1 MTKEAMVSTS
11 LTPNILMHIFSCLEI
26 KGSFYDSN
34 YGMKH
39 HFTILKEEYDQWDEL
54 SKKCMTLGC
63 NAELYAILFQIPSYI
78 PAEDLDMVLET
89 YTKISE
95 AVNEG
100 SFNHLLDSYPEV
112 FDALTNYA
120 PISIFNS
127 HLKTLFEHKETILAL
142 ISLFKQILKGVWDRF
157 YEGYWENEIQAKLK
171 KRVENL
177 NIIISPINLISL
189 WQKQLK
195 IDFPYQEFIAYLVE
209 PTTTLATTLLAEKI
223 MISVSNEDVDLY
235 KVIIHEIGR
244 AFILNSQIF
253 ENELLKTIAQSNID
267 RLTQI
272 VDTACIY
279 LKSKIYKTLNL
290 KETETDPYNVPPI
303 IEILPI
309 FSQIWDAME
318 EKDVYQAIIET
329 YNKLYPVV

>member
-1 MTKEAMVSTS
+1 
-11 LTPNILMHIFSCLEI
+11 MHIFSCLEI

-39 HFTILKEEYDQWDEL
+39 HFTILKEEYDEWEKL

-63 NAELYAILFQIPSYI
+63 NTELYAILFQIPSYI

-100 SFNHLLDSYPEV
+100 SFNHLLESYPEV
-112 FDALTNYA
+112 FDTLTNYA
-120 PISIFNS
+120 PISIFDA
-127 HLKTLFEHKETILAL
+127 HFKTLFEQKETILTL

-157 YEGYWENEIQAKLK
+157 YKDYWENEIQPRLE
-171 KRVENL
+171 KRVKEL
-177 NIIISPINLISL
+177 NIIVSPINLISL
-189 WQKQLK
+189 WQKLLK
-195 IDFPYQEFIAYLVE
+195 IEFPYQEFIAYLVE

-223 MISVSNEDVDLY
+223 MISLSNEDVDLY
-235 KVIIHEIGR
+235 KIIIHEIGR

-253 ENELLKTIAQSNID
+253 EHEKLKTIAQTYID

-272 VDTACIY
+272 VDTVCIH

-290 KETETDPYNVPPI
+290 KETEADPYNVPSI
-303 IEILPI
+303 NEILPI
-309 FSQIWDAME
+309 FSQIWDDME
-318 EKDVYQAIIET
+318 EKDVYQAIFET
-329 YNKLYPVV
+329 YNKLIPVL

>member
-1 MTKEAMVSTS
+1 MTKEVLVSTS

-26 KGSFYDSN
+26 EGSFHDSN

-39 HFTILKEEYDQWDEL
+39 HFTILNEEYEQWEEL

-78 PAEDLDMVLET
+78 PAEDLEMVLET

-95 AVNEG
+95 AVTEG
-100 SFNHLLDSYPEV
+100 SFNHILESYPEL
-112 FDALTNYA
+112 FDTLTDYA
-120 PISIFNS
+120 PITIFDS
-127 HLKTLFEHKETILAL
+127 HFKTLFEHKETILSL
-142 ISLFKQILKGVWDRF
+142 ITLFKQIVKGVWERF
-157 YEGYWENEIQAKLK
+157 YENYWENEIQVKLQ
-171 KRVENL
+171 KRINGL

-195 IDFPYQEFIAYLVE
+195 INYPYQEFIAYLVE

-223 MISVSNEDVDLY
+223 MISMKNEDVDLY
-235 KVIIHEIGR
+235 KIIIHEIGR

-253 ENELLKTIAQSNID
+253 EHEILKTIAQSNIEK
-267 RLTQI
+267 LSQI
-272 VDTACIY
+272 VDTVCIY

-290 KETETDPYNVPPI
+290 KENNSDPYNVPPI
-303 IEILPI
+303 NEIMPV
-309 FSQIWDAME
+309 FSRIWDSME
-318 EKDVYQAIIET
+318 AKDIYQAIIET
-329 YNKLYPVV
+329 YNKLTPVV